1 MRAGEHRTECRH
13 DCPDGR
19 GMRPFSHIG
28 KVILPLVFGLL
39 LLGLWE
45 AVIRINDVQPFIVP
59 APSAIA
65 ASLWTDGPDL
75 LRALAVTVEVTLIA
89 LVLSAVT
96 GVAIAVLLAQW
107 PLAERTFFPYAVFIQ
122 VTPIVTIAPFIL
134 IWVENIFVVLLIL
147 AWMAAVFP
155 IISNTLLGLKSTNVN
170 LQELFRLYG
179 ASRWQALRH
188 LLMPS
193 ALPYF
198 LGGLRISGGLALIG
212 TVVAEMVAGTSGAQS
227 GLASRLME
235 ASYRLQLP
243 RAMAC
248 FVLLSLTGLVLYWA
262 LKALSH
268 RLLRPWHESARGES

>member
-1 MRAGEHRTECRH
+1 MRAREFRIEYG
-13 DCPDGR
+13 DGGD
-19 GMRPFSHIG
+19 GMKSISTLS
-28 KVILPLVFGLL
+28 KAILPLVFGLL

-45 AVIRINDVQPFIVP
+45 AIIRINDVQPFIMP

-65 ASLWTDGPDL
+65 ASLWIDGPGL
-75 LRALAVTVEVTLIA
+75 LRALAVTVQVTIVA
-89 LVLSAVT
+89 LVLSVIT

-134 IWVENIFVVLLIL
+134 IWVENIFIVLLIL

-155 IISNTLLGLKSTNVN
+155 IISNTLLGLKSANVN
-170 LQELFRLYG
+170 LRELFQLYG
-179 ASRWQALRH
+179 ASRRQTLRY

-193 ALPYF
+193 ALPSF

-248 FVLLSLTGLVLYWA
+248 FVLLSLTGFVLYWV
-262 LKALSH
+262 LKVLSH
-268 RLLRPWHESARGES
+268 RLLRPWHESARGAES